1 MHRACDD
8 AGWAKI
14 QHSGNI
20 GENMEKVQV
29 EKFTPGVRGTH
40 WLHSALIIG
49 FIITGYGI
57 YTGNYIFGEYAQNL
71 SLHMIMA
78 FVILMDSLAHIYFMT
93 VTGERCTIWISWDD
107 IRDIIKI
114 TKNFIGISKEY
125 PEYGTYDVKA
135 KKFHGKYHPVI
146 KLKYWGD
153 MWFLGFAA
161 ISGFSMYYSSVF
173 DFINS
178 FLSPVGLG
186 INLIWLKW
194 IHIMVFLYFFCVLV
208 FHVYLALIPV
218 NRELLR
224 SMIYGKEDV
233 EVHK

>member
-1 MHRACDD
+1 
-8 AGWAKI
+8 
-14 QHSGNI
+14 
-20 GENMEKVQV
+20 MEKVQV
-29 EKFTPGVRGTH
+29 EKFALGVRGTH

-49 FIITGYGI
+49 FMITGYGI
-57 YTGNYIFGEYAQNL
+57 YSGNYIFGDHAQNL
-71 SLHMIMA
+71 SMHMIMA
-78 FVILMDSLAHIYFMT
+78 FVILMNGLIHIYFMT
-93 VTGERCTIWISWDD
+93 VTGERRSIWISWDD
-107 IRDIIKI
+107 IRDIIMI
-114 TKNFIGISKEY
+114 AKNFMGISKEY

-153 MWFLGFAA
+153 LWFLGFAS
-161 ISGFSMYYSSVF
+161 ISGFSMYYRSVF
-173 DFINS
+173 DYVNS
-178 FLSPVGLG
+178 YLSPFGLG

-194 IHIMVFLYFFCVLV
+194 VHIVVFLYFFCVLA

-218 NRELLR
+218 NRELLG

>member
-1 MHRACDD
+1 MHCAHDD
-8 AGWAKI
+8 AGRAKI

-57 YTGNYIFGEYAQNL
+57 YTGNYIFGDHAQNL

-78 FVILMDSLAHIYFMT
+78 FVILMDGLAHIYFMT
-93 VTGERCTIWISWDD
+93 VTGERRTIWISWDD

-146 KLKYWGD
+146 KFKYWGD
-153 MWFLGFAA
+153 LSFLGFAA

-173 DFINS
+173 DYINS
-178 FLSPVGLG
+178 SLGPVGMG
-186 INLIWLKW
+186 INLIWLRS

-208 FHVYLALIPV
+208 FHVYLSLIPV

>member
-1 MHRACDD
+1 
-8 AGWAKI
+8 
-14 QHSGNI
+14 
-20 GENMEKVQV
+20 MEKVQI
-29 EKFTPGVRGTH
+29 EKFTLGVRVTH

-57 YTGNYIFGEYAQNL
+57 YTGNYIFGDHAQNL
-71 SLHMIMA
+71 SLHIIMA
-78 FVILMDSLAHIYFMT
+78 FVILMDSLAHIYFMIL
-93 VTGERCTIWISWDD
+93 TGDMRYMWISWGD

-114 TKNFIGISKEY
+114 TKNFMGISKEY

-153 MWFLGFAA
+153 LWFLGFAA
-161 ISGFSMYYSSVF
+161 ISGFSMYYISVF
-173 DFINS
+173 DYVNS
-178 FLSPVGLG
+178 LLSPFSLG
-186 INLIWLKW
+186 INLIWLRW
-194 IHIMVFLYFFCVLV
+194 IHIVVFLYFFCILAI
-208 FHVYLALIPV
+208 HVYLALIPV

>member
-1 MHRACDD
+1 MHCACDD
-8 AGWAKI
+8 AGRAKI

-20 GENMEKVQV
+20 GEKMEKVQV
-29 EKFTPGVRGTH
+29 EKFTLGVRGTH

-57 YTGNYIFGEYAQNL
+57 YTGNYIFGDHAQNL

-78 FVILMDSLAHIYFMT
+78 FVILMDLLAHIYFMT
-93 VTGERCTIWISWDD
+93 VTGERRAIWISWDD
-107 IRDIIKI
+107 IRDVIKI
-114 TKNFIGISKEY
+114 TKNFMGISKEY

-153 MWFLGFAA
+153 LWFLGFAA

-178 FLSPVGLG
+178 FLSPAGLG
-186 INLIWLKW
+186 INLIWLRW
-194 IHIMVFLYFFCVLV
+194 IHIVVFLYFFCILAI
-208 FHVYLALIPV
+208 HVYLALIPV

-233 EVHK
+233 EIHK